1 MVLLG
6 VLGAEQPLFTPE
18 EAIGG
23 VLVAAHIQQC
33 RRHDRALGNET
44 TGRRDGLVLAGFQV
58 VGHHV
63 GENPLARQTA
73 AADALAL
80 LGHGAVT
87 QMGDWGTVVETD
99 GHAG

>member
-1 MVLLG
+1 
-6 VLGAEQPLFTPE
+6 
-18 EAIGG
+18 
-23 VLVAAHIQQC
+23 
-33 RRHDRALGNET
+33 
-44 TGRRDGLVLAGFQV
+44 

-87 QMGDWGTVVETD
+87 QMGEWGTVVETD
-99 GHAG
+99 GHAGGLAEARQPPDWSEG